1 VTSDEIAGDT
11 PAAAPKWS
19 MPPIN
24 YLIAITSDLNPN
36 VAHSPSKRPVA
47 KKARRPIADMQSV
60 GPLIGLGRSI
70 KRG

>member
-1 VTSDEIAGDT
+1 
-11 PAAAPKWS
+11 

-36 VAHSPSKRPVA
+36 VAHSPLKRPVA
-47 KKARRPIADMQSV
+47 KKAQRPIADMQSV